1 MTTHDERPHLL
12 ILGANGRLGLAA
24 AQAFAARGWQVTAAL
39 RGTPAPGLPA
49 GVRICRAA
57 LQDSDALARAAHGAR
72 WVLHAVNPPYTRW
85 AQELLPLAEA
95 GIRVAQR
102 LQARLLLPGNVYN
115 YGSAMPSRLLP
126 DTPQQPDTRKGRLRV
141 ALEERLQ
148 AAAAEG
154 LVQTTV
160 LRAGDFF
167 GCGSGTWFDQAI
179 VKSLA
184 VGRLVYP
191 GPLDRPHAWAY
202 LPDLAGAC
210 VALAE
215 RPPAAC
221 APFERFHFPGHTLTG
236 AGLLDGIAQA
246 AAAIG
251 QQPARPWRRS
261 TLPWPL
267 IRAGGW
273 LVPMWRELAE
283 MAYLWEQPHALDGQ
297 ALEAAVGPLPQTAIG
312 EALRRTLQRLE
323 ADRGALTAAAAT

>member
-24 AQAFAARGWQVTAAL
+24 AQAFAARGWQDTAAL

-85 AQELLPLAEA
+85 AQELPPLADA

-154 LVQTTV
+154 L
-160 LRAGDFF
+160 
-167 GCGSGTWFDQAI
+167 
-179 VKSLA
+179 SLI
-184 VGRLVYP
+184 
-191 GPLDRPHAWAY
+191 H
-202 LPDLAGAC
+202 
-210 VALAE
+210 
-215 RPPAAC
+215 
-221 APFERFHFPGHTLTG
+221 
-236 AGLLDGIAQA
+236 I
-246 AAAIG
+246 
-251 QQPARPWRRS
+251 
-261 TLPWPL
+261 
-267 IRAGGW
+267 
-273 LVPMWRELAE
+273 
-283 MAYLWEQPHALDGQ
+283 
-297 ALEAAVGPLPQTAIG
+297 
-312 EALRRTLQRLE
+312 
-323 ADRGALTAAAAT
+323 